1 MSCHAVYYYTNLPSE
16 IVDILCKDVINNFE
30 PDMSES
36 FLTGNHSNS
45 ELRKS
50 QNAWIST
57 DHWISGFLWHYVQK
71 ANRENFLYDV
81 THIDSESL
89 QFTKY
94 EKGEFYNWHTDACTR
109 DYYKPKVR
117 RISSRTKGDSELHQ
131 DYLNIQNEYV
141 RKISFSLQLSNPY
154 DYEGGN
160 IQFVDDERTPFIAPR
175 QRGSLILFDSRIQ
188 HRVLKV
194 KKGVRRSIVG
204 WVLGPRWK

>member
-1 MSCHAVYYYTNLPSE
+1 MAHLACYEFTQLPIE
-16 IVDILCKDVINNFE
+16 IIDILENDISEYNLQTDTSLLINNKE
-30 PDMSES
+30 
-36 FLTGNHSNS
+36 NKNIRNSN
-45 ELRKS
+45 
-50 QNAWIST
+50 NAWIPES
-57 DHWISGFLWHYVQK
+57 HWIAGWLWYYIQRVNRKNFCYDILDIDNGTLQYTHYGAGQ
-71 ANRENFLYDV
+71 
-81 THIDSESL
+81 
-89 QFTKY
+89 
-94 EKGEFYNWHTDACTR
+94 FYNWHTDACTR

-160 IQFVDDERTPFIAPR
+160 IQFIDDERKPFIAPR